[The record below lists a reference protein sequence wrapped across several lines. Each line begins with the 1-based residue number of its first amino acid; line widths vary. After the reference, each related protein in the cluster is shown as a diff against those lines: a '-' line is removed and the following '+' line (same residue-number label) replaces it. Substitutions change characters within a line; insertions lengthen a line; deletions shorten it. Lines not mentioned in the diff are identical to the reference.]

1 MKKNHWSLVINH
13 WAVFTFA
20 FCLPA
25 RLLLILLFAGGLP
38 FALFSQFTITPTII
52 NATCPDTSNGSA
64 SVSVSGGNPP
74 YTYQWQP
81 DGQTSPTITGLTPG
95 TYTITISDNSSND
108 TTVTYIVGPLPFSP
122 NEVINNPVC
131 TNNGYINLS
140 LSGGTAGYQYLWSTG
155 SANSII
161 TQIGEGVFSVVVTDA
176 NSCTASFSYQLTLAE
191 CDVEPAQFFT
201 PNGDGYNDT
210 WSITNAQYFDN
221 ARVIVFDRWGTR
233 VHEQKGIYESWDGKS
248 YLGIPVPDAVY
259 YFFFFEDRDNED
271 EGVQKGSVTIL
282 R

>member
-1 MKKNHWSLVINH
+1 MKSKVNRLFYFRAIL
-13 WAVFTFA
+13 A
-20 FCLPA
+20 FHFSFF
-25 RLLLILLFAGGLP
+25 IFHSS
-38 FALFSQFTITPTII
+38 FSQFSITPTVI

-81 DGQTSPTITGLTPG
+81 DGQTSPTITGLSPG

-108 TTVTYIVGPLPFSP
+108 TTVSYIVGPLPFSS
-122 NEVINNPVC
+122 NEDIKTPVC
-131 TNNGYINLS
+131 TNNGYIDLNVF
-140 LSGGTAGYQYLWSTG
+140 GGTAPYQYLWNTG
-155 SANSII
+155 STIDII
-161 TQIGEGVFSVVVTDA
+161 TQIGEGSFAVTVTDA
-176 NSCTASFSYQLTLAE
+176 NSCSTSFSFQLTLGE
-191 CDVEPAQFFT
+191 CDVLPASFFT

-233 VHEQKGIYESWDGKS
+233 VHEQRGTYEPWNGKS

-259 YFFFFEDRDNED
+259 YFFFYEDKDNEG

>member
-1 MKKNHWSLVINH
+1 VKKNHWLPVVIRH

-20 FCLPA
+20 FFL
-25 RLLLILLFAGGLP
+25 LP
-38 FALFSQFTITPTII
+38 FSLFSQFTVTSTII
-52 NATCPDTSNGSA
+52 NATCPDTNNASA

-81 DGQTSPTITGLTPG
+81 DGETIPTITGLTPG
-95 TYTITISDNSSND
+95 TYTITISDNASND
-108 TTVTYIVGPLPFSP
+108 TTVSYLVGPLPFSS
-122 NEVINNPVC
+122 NETIINPIC
-131 TNNGYINLS
+131 TNNGYINLN

-155 SANSII
+155 SVNDII
-161 TQIGEGVFSVVVTDA
+161 TQIGEGIFSVAVTDV
-176 NSCTASFSYQLTLAE
+176 NSCTKSFSFELISEE
-191 CDVEPAQFFT
+191 CDVKPTEYFT
-201 PNGDGYNDT
+201 PNGDGYNDL

-233 VHEQKGIYESWDGKS
+233 VYEHKGIYEPWDGKS

-259 YFFFFEDRDNED
+259 YFFFFEDRDHED
-271 EGVQKGSVTIL
+271 EGVQKGSVTIM